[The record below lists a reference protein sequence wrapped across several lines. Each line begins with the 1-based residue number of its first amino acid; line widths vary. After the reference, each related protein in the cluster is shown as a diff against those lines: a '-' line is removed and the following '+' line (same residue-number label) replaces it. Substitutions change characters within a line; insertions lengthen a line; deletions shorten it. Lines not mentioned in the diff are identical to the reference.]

1 MKLARRMER
10 LGTETA
16 FSVLAKAKALEAEGR
31 EIIHLEIGEPDFD
44 TPDHVVEAGC
54 KALRDG
60 HTHYTPTAG
69 IPELR
74 EAIAVDV
81 ARSRGIDVGPEQV
94 VVTPGGKPIMFF
106 AILALVEEGDEV
118 LLPNPAFP
126 IYESMVNFVGG
137 RPVFVP
143 LRQENGFRFDL
154 DEFSAGLSERTRL
167 VILNSPANPTG
178 GVLTADDIA
187 GLADI
192 LRERPD
198 VYVLSDEIYSRLL
211 YTGDFASIASE
222 PGLGPD
228 GRTIILDGFSKT
240 YAMTGWRLGYGVMPE
255 PLAEEVAKLQV
266 NSNSCTNAATQY
278 AGLAA
283 LQGPQD
289 AVESMLAE
297 FRARRDLIVAGL
309 NELPGVECITPQGA
323 FYAFPRITETGLFG
337 RQTRRSTPRRGRRSV
352 PLRYGV
358 RPPRRGPP
366 APLLR
371 QLAREHQQSAPE
383 DGRGPVAVI
392 AGSSTLGVAAL
403 SSAESSSEWVILS
416 GGLLLHFLRR

>member
-1 MKLARRMER
+1 MTNHDQAEDDLKLARRMER

-16 FSVLAKAKALEAEGR
+16 FSVLAKAKALEARGR

-44 TPDHVVEAGC
+44 TPDHIVEAGC
-54 KALRDG
+54 RALREG
-60 HTHYTPTAG
+60 HTSYTPTAG

-74 EAIAVDV
+74 EAIAGDV
-81 ARSRGIDVGPEQV
+81 ARSRGIDIGPEQV

-106 AILALVEEGDEV
+106 TILALVDEGDEV

-143 LRQENGFRFDL
+143 LRQGNGFRFDL
-154 DEFSAGLSERTRL
+154 DEFSAGLSGRTRL

-187 GLADI
+187 GLAYI
-192 LRERPD
+192 LREHPD

-211 YTGDFASIASE
+211 YTDEFASIASE

-255 PLAEEVAKLQV
+255 PLAEEVATLQV

-283 LQGPQD
+283 LAGPQD
-289 AVESMLAE
+289 SVDHMLSE
-297 FRARRDLIVAGL
+297 FRARRDLIVSGL
-309 NELPGVECITPQGA
+309 NDLPGVECITPQGA
-323 FYAFPRITETGLFG
+323 FYAFPRIKGTG
-337 RQTRRSTPRRGRRSV
+337 
-352 PLRYGV
+352 Y
-358 RPPRRGPP
+358 P
-366 APLLR
+366 A
-371 QLAREHQQSAPE
+371 
-383 DGRGPVAVI
+383 D
-392 AGSSTLGVAAL
+392 
-403 SSAESSSEWVILS
+403 
-416 GGLLLHFLRR
+416 

>member
-1 MKLARRMER
+1 VEEIMKLARRMER

-31 EIIHLEIGEPDFD
+31 GIIHLEIGEPDFD
-44 TPDHVVEAGC
+44 TPEHVVEAGC
-54 KALRDG
+54 RALREG

-69 IPELR
+69 IPQLR
-74 EAIAVDV
+74 EAIAFDV
-81 ARSRGIDVGPEQV
+81 ARSRDIEVGPEQV

-106 AILALVEEGDEV
+106 TILALVEEGDEV
-118 LLPNPAFP
+118 LVPNPAFP

-137 RPVFVP
+137 RPIFVP

-154 DEFSAGLSERTRL
+154 DEFSARLSDRTRM

-187 GLADI
+187 GLAEI
-192 LRERPD
+192 LRERPE

-211 YTGDFASIASE
+211 YTGGFASIASE
-222 PGLGPD
+222 PGLGPE
-228 GRTIILDGFSKT
+228 GRTIILDGFSKA

-266 NSNSCTNAATQY
+266 NSNSCTSAATQY

-283 LQGPQD
+283 LEGSQD
-289 AVESMLAE
+289 AVHSMLAE

-309 NELPGVECITPQGA
+309 GELQGIECITPQGA
-323 FYAFPRITETGLFG
+323 FYAFPRITETGHNADDLADLLLDEAGIACLSGAAFG
-337 RQTRRSTPRRGRRSV
+337 RYGEGH
-352 PLRYGV
+352 LRLSYANS
-358 RPPRRGPP
+358 RENI
-366 APLLR
+366 A
-371 QLAREHQQSAPE
+371 LALERMGEVLS
-383 DGRGPVAVI
+383 RVA
-392 AGSSTLGVAAL
+392 
-403 SSAESSSEWVILS
+403 
-416 GGLLLHFLRR
+416 R

>member
-1 MKLARRMER
+1 MER

-16 FSVLAKAKALEAEGR
+16 FSVLAKAKTLEARGR

-44 TPDHVVEAGC
+44 TAEHIVEAGC
-54 KALRDG
+54 RALRDG
-60 HTHYTPTAG
+60 QTHYTPTAG

-74 EAIAVDV
+74 EAIAEDV
-81 ARSRGIDVGPEQV
+81 ARSRGIEIGPEQV

-106 AILALVEEGDEV
+106 TILALVEEGDEV

-126 IYESMVNFVGG
+126 IYESMVNFAGG

-143 LRQENGFRFDL
+143 LRQENEFRFDL
-154 DEFSAGLSERTRL
+154 DEFRAGISASTKL

-178 GVLTADDIA
+178 GVLTPEDIS
-187 GLADI
+187 GLAEI
-192 LRERPD
+192 LRDCPD
-198 VYVLSDEIYSRLL
+198 IFVLSDEIYSRLL
-211 YTGDFASIASE
+211 YDSPFTSIASE

-255 PLAEEVAKLQV
+255 WLAEAVARLQV

-283 LQGPQD
+283 LDGPQD
-289 AVESMLAE
+289 GVDRMLEE

-309 NELPGVECITPQGA
+309 NDIPGIECVTPQGA
-323 FYAFPRITETGLFG
+323 FYAFPRITGTGHTASEL
-337 RQTRRSTPRRGRRSV
+337 
-352 PLRYGV
+352 
-358 RPPRRGPP
+358 
-366 APLLR
+366 ADLLMEE
-371 QLAREHQQSAPE
+371 A
-383 DGRGPVAVI
+383 
-392 AGSSTLGVAAL
+392 GVAC
-403 SSAESSSEWVILS
+403 LS
-416 GGLLLHFLRR
+416 GTGFGKYGEGHLRFSYANSRENISRALKKIHETLQGKRA

>member
-1 MKLARRMER
+1 MER

-31 EIIHLEIGEPDFD
+31 GIIHLEIGEPDFD
-44 TPDHVVEAGC
+44 TPSHVVEAAC
-54 KALRDG
+54 RALQDG

-74 EAIAVDV
+74 GAIAEDV
-81 ARSRGIDVGPEQV
+81 GSSRGIDVSPDQV

-106 AILALVEEGDEV
+106 TILALVEEGDEV

-143 LRQENGFRFDL
+143 LRQEHGFRFDL
-154 DEFSAGLSERTRL
+154 DEFAAGLSERTRL

-178 GVLTADDIA
+178 GVLTPDDIA
-187 GLADI
+187 GLAEI
-192 LRERPD
+192 LRKHPD

-222 PGLGPD
+222 EGFGPD
-228 GRTIILDGFSKT
+228 TRTIILDGFSKT

-266 NSNSCTNAATQY
+266 NSNSCTSAATQH

-283 LQGPQD
+283 LRGPQD
-289 AVESMLAE
+289 AVDGMLAE
-297 FRARRDLIVAGL
+297 FLARRDLIVAGL
-309 NELPGVECITPQGA
+309 DELPGVECIMPQGA
-323 FYAFPRITETGLFG
+323 FYAFPRIAETGYSADEL
-337 RQTRRSTPRRGRRSV
+337 
-352 PLRYGV
+352 
-358 RPPRRGPP
+358 
-366 APLLR
+366 ADLL
-371 QLAREHQQSAPE
+371 LDEA
-383 DGRGPVAVI
+383 
-392 AGSSTLGVAAL
+392 GVAC
-403 SSAESSSEWVILS
+403 LS
-416 GGLLLHFLRR
+416 GTAFGHHGEGHLRLSYANSRENIALALERIGDVLSRVVR

>member
-1 MKLARRMER
+1 MKLAKRMER

-16 FSVLAKAKALEAEGR
+16 FSVLAKAKALEAQGR

-44 TPDHVVEAGC
+44 TPAHVVEAGC
-54 KALRDG
+54 RALREG

-74 EAIAVDV
+74 EAIASDV

-106 AILALVEEGDEV
+106 AILALVDEGDEV

-126 IYESMVNFVGG
+126 IYESMVDFVGG

-154 DEFSAGLSERTRL
+154 DEFSAGLSERTKL

-178 GVLTADDIA
+178 GVLTEEDIA

-198 VYVLSDEIYSRLL
+198 IYVLSDEIYSRLL
-211 YTGDFASIASE
+211 YTGDFASISSE
-222 PGLGPD
+222 HGLGPD

-255 PLAEEVAKLQV
+255 PLAEEVARLQV
-266 NSNSCTNAATQY
+266 NSNSCTSAATQY
-278 AGLAA
+278 AGLEA
-283 LQGPQD
+283 LHGPQD
-289 AVESMLAE
+289 AVENMLAE
-297 FRARRDLIVAGL
+297 FRARRDLIVSGL

-323 FYAFPRITETGLFG
+323 FYAFPRIADTGRSADELADLLLDEAGVSCLSGTAFG
-337 RQTRRSTPRRGRRSV
+337 HYGEGH
-352 PLRYGV
+352 LRLSY
-358 RPPRRGPP
+358 
-366 APLLR
+366 ANS
-371 QLAREHQQSAPE
+371 RENISRAL
-383 DGRGPVAVI
+383 DGMG
-392 AGSSTLGVAAL
+392 
-403 SSAESSSEWVILS
+403 EILS
-416 GGLLLHFLRR
+416 RVAR

>member
-1 MKLARRMER
+1 VKLARRMKR

-16 FSVLAKAKALEAEGR
+16 FSVLAKAKALEAEGL

-44 TPDHVVEAGC
+44 TPEHVVEAGC
-54 KALRDG
+54 KALREG

-69 IPELR
+69 VPELR
-74 EAIAVDV
+74 KAIAVDV
-81 ARSRGIDVGPEQV
+81 ARSRGIDVGSEQV

-106 AILALVEEGDEV
+106 TILALVEEGDEV

-154 DEFSAGLSERTRL
+154 DEFSADLSERTRL

-211 YTGDFASIASE
+211 YTDEFASIASE

-255 PLAEEVAKLQV
+255 PLAEEVARLQV
-266 NSNSCTNAATQY
+266 NSNSCTNAATQQ
-278 AGLAA
+278 AGL
-283 LQGPQD
+283 GG
-289 AVESMLAE
+289 
-297 FRARRDLIVAGL
+297 R
-309 NELPGVECITPQGA
+309 QGA
-323 FYAFPRITETGLFG
+323 
-337 RQTRRSTPRRGRRSV
+337 
-352 PLRYGV
+352 
-358 RPPRRGPP
+358 
-366 APLLR
+366 
-371 QLAREHQQSAPE
+371 
-383 DGRGPVAVI
+383 
-392 AGSSTLGVAAL
+392 
-403 SSAESSSEWVILS
+403 
-416 GGLLLHFLRR
+416 

>member
-1 MKLARRMER
+1 MKLASRMER

-31 EIIHLEIGEPDFD
+31 GIIHLEIGEPDFD
-44 TPDHVVEAGC
+44 TPSHVVEAGC
-54 KALRDG
+54 RALQDG

-74 EAIAVDV
+74 GAIAEDV
-81 ARSRGIDVGPEQV
+81 GRNRGIDVRPEQV

-106 AILALVEEGDEV
+106 TILALVDEGDEV

-137 RPVFVP
+137 KPVFVP
-143 LRQENGFRFDL
+143 LRQEHGFRFDL
-154 DEFSAGLSERTRL
+154 DEFEAGLSERTRL

-178 GVLTADDIA
+178 GVLTPDDIA
-187 GLADI
+187 GLAEI
-192 LRERPD
+192 LREHPD

-222 PGLGPD
+222 EGFGPD
-228 GRTIILDGFSKT
+228 ARTIILDGFSKT

-266 NSNSCTNAATQY
+266 NSNSCTSAATQH

-283 LQGPQD
+283 LRGPQD
-289 AVESMLAE
+289 AVEDMLAE
-297 FRARRDLIVAGL
+297 FLARRDLIVAGL
-309 NELPGVECITPQGA
+309 DDLPGVECITPQGA
-323 FYAFPRITETGLFG
+323 FYAFPRIAETGHSADGL
-337 RQTRRSTPRRGRRSV
+337 
-352 PLRYGV
+352 
-358 RPPRRGPP
+358 
-366 APLLR
+366 ADLL
-371 QLAREHQQSAPE
+371 LDEA
-383 DGRGPVAVI
+383 
-392 AGSSTLGVAAL
+392 GVAC
-403 SSAESSSEWVILS
+403 LS
-416 GGLLLHFLRR
+416 GTAFGHHGEGHLRLSYANSRENIGLALERMGDVLSRVVR

>member
-1 MKLARRMER
+1 MER

-44 TPDHVVEAGC
+44 TPAHVVEAGC
-54 KALRDG
+54 NALREG

-106 AILALVEEGDEV
+106 TILALVEDGDEV

-154 DEFSAGLSERTRL
+154 DEFRAGLSERTKL

-178 GVLTADDIA
+178 GVLTADDIT

-192 LRERPD
+192 LRGRPD

-211 YTGDFASIASE
+211 YTEEFASIASE

-266 NSNSCTNAATQY
+266 NSNSCTSAATQH

-283 LQGPQD
+283 LQGSQD
-289 AVESMLAE
+289 AVGSMLAE
-297 FRARRDLIVAGL
+297 FGARRDLIVTGL

-323 FYAFPRITETGLFG
+323 FYAFPRIAETGLSADRLADLLLDEAGVACLSGTAFG
-337 RQTRRSTPRRGRRSV
+337 RYGEGHLRLSYANSRENISKALQWMGEVLPR
-352 PLRYGV
+352 
-358 RPPRRGPP
+358 
-366 APLLR
+366 
-371 QLAREHQQSAPE
+371 
-383 DGRGPVAVI
+383 
-392 AGSSTLGVAAL
+392 
-403 SSAESSSEWVILS
+403 
-416 GGLLLHFLRR
+416 